1 MNLTLRHR
9 TTLGWLAVLLVLIFV
24 VWMLAPVLTPF
35 IVGAMAAYALH
46 PAAETLAKR
55 GVPRALAVLLVVV
68 VAAVAMSSLMLLTVP
83 ILAKELPLL
92 KQQLPLVA
100 EKLNQGLGPLLAKLG
115 LKVALDVESM
125 RKFIVTYLNA
135 NTEDLLATA
144 LSSLRIG
151 SSVLMAVVG
160 NLFLMP
166 VVLFYLLFDWP
177 NVVARLQSL
186 VPPRH
191 LPAVLGFADE
201 CDAMLGQYLRGQGLV
216 MLIMAAFYSAGLG
229 LAGFDLAVPVG
240 VFTGLAVFIPYLGF
254 GIGLVLALVAGLL
267 QFEPLYGLGAVAL
280 VYGAGQLLE
289 SLVVTPRLLGERI
302 NMSPLSV
309 IFALLA
315 FGHLLGFVGV
325 LLALP
330 ASALIQVALARVLKA
345 YRASALYGEK
355 H

>member
-1 MNLTLRHR
+1 MNFTPRQR
-9 TTLGWLAVLLVLIFV
+9 TAFGWLGVLLAVGV
-24 VWMLAPVLTPF
+24 MVWLLAPVLSPF
-35 IVGAMAAYALH
+35 IVGAIAAYALH
-46 PAAETLAKR
+46 PAAEALAKR
-55 GVPRALAVLLVVV
+55 GVPRTLSVLLVIL
-68 VAAVAMSSLMLLTVP
+68 VAALALACLMLLVVP

-92 KQQLPLVA
+92 KQQLPLLA
-100 EKLNQGLGPLLAKLG
+100 ERLNHALAPLLAKVG
-115 LKVALDVESM
+115 LKVALDVESI
-125 RKFIVTYLNA
+125 RKFVLTYLSA

-191 LPAVLGFADE
+191 LPAVVGFTDE
-201 CDAMLGQYLRGQGLV
+201 CDAMLGQYLRGQGMV
-216 MLIMAAFYSAGLG
+216 MLIMAAFYSVGLG

-254 GIGLVLALVAGLL
+254 GLGLMLALMAGVL
-267 QFEPLYGLGAVAL
+267 QFGPLYGLISVAV
-280 VYGAGQLLE
+280 VYGLGQLLE
-289 SLVVTPRLLGERI
+289 SLVVTPKLLGERI
-302 NMSPLSV
+302 NMSPLGV

-330 ASALIQVALARVLKA
+330 VSALIQVALARLLTA
-345 YRASALYGEK
+345 YRASPLYAEK
-355 H
+355 P